1 MELSVK
7 YLNKLEQRLKLI
19 GNIAE
24 FLSENWAI
32 ALYHEW
38 FSEFRYITKSDM
50 IKNELMEVVLEKA
63 QEYARDGK
71 FMDENFYEE
80 IKKLITRDIIENI

>member
-1 MELSVK
+1 MK